1 MNSDRVVI
9 TADRF
14 EFCRKIKNRIRKF
27 CRSMIKAKMPGIDK
41 LLFYKY
47 LNINFA
53 KI

>member
-9 TADRF
+9 TADSF
-14 EFCRKIKNRIRKF
+14 EFCRKIKNRIRN
-27 CRSMIKAKMPGIDK
+27 MIKAKMPGIDK